1 MSFTVVQNGEKRKE
15 TDMDPLVELVHERPV
30 RPHLLEGVA
39 VPHELV
45 APDLRVVPRRLL
57 AQKLQ

>member
-1 MSFTVVQNGEKRKE
+1 
-15 TDMDPLVELVHERPV
+15 MDPLVELVHQAPV
-30 RPHLLEGVA
+30 RPHLLERVT